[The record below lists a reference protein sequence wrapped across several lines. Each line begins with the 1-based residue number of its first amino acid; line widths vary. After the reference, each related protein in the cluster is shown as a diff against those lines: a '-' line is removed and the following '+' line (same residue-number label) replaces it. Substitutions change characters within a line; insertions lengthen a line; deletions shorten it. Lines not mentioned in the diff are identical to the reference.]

1 MAATNQDLKVSVANG
16 TFRNDLY
23 YRLNVFTI
31 NTPPLR
37 DHKEDIKEL
46 ADFFIRNCN
55 ASLHKNIAGLSPAA
69 MEALTKY
76 HWPGNVRE
84 LENVLER
91 AINLSR
97 SEEIQIWDLPD
108 YVTGIHSAEEMEHM
122 HSIQNQA
129 AAAYTT
135 PQPTGSMKDMEKT
148 TILNALVKTA
158 GNMKKTAEILGIG
171 RRTLYR
177 KIEKYEIDVD
187 SFR

>member
-1 MAATNQDLKVSVANG
+1 MAATNQDLKESVNNN

-46 ADFFIRNCN
+46 SDYFIRSCN
-55 ASLHKNIAGLSPAA
+55 ASLHKNITGLSPDA
-69 MEALTKY
+69 MTALKRY
-76 HWPGNVRE
+76 HWPGNIRE

-97 SEEIQIWDLPD
+97 SNEIQLWDLPD
-108 YVTGIHSAEEMEHM
+108 YVTGLSAAEELEH
-122 HSIQNQA
+122 QA
-129 AAAYTT
+129 AALAQAQPVYTVS
-135 PQPTGSMKDMEKT
+135 QPMASMKDMEKT
-148 TILNALVKTA
+148 TILNALIKTG

-177 KIEKYEIDVD
+177 KIEKYEIDVE